1 MNKLLLI
8 MVMFSANILFAQM
21 NTPMPP
27 PHMMN
32 RHGKELRMLEQ
43 VKLLDYLN
51 LDEET
56 AVRFISRRKA
66 FLNAQKEIND
76 ERKTLLDSISTLLDK
91 KTSKANYKKL
101 VNEELVLERKLLQQ
115 RRDFIKNLKNIL
127 TQEQIAKVIVFENR
141 FKKDVMKMMFRR
153 DRRMRNPKENPPR
166 QE

>member
-8 MVMFSANILFAQM
+8 IVMVSANVLFAQM
-21 NTPMPP
+21 NNPIHPR
-27 PHMMN
+27 HMME

-51 LDEET
+51 LDEEN
-56 AVRFISRRKA
+56 AVRFISRLKT
-66 FLNAQKEIND
+66 FLNNKKKLND
-76 ERKTLLDSISTLLDK
+76 ERKTLLDSISTLLEK
-91 KTSKANYKKL
+91 KQSGFDYKNL
-101 VNEELVLERKLLQQ
+101 VNKEIAIEQKLLQQ
-115 RRDFIKNLKNIL
+115 RKDFIKNLKNIL

-153 DRRMRNPKENPPR
+153 GKMMRNPKENPTR